1 MTLFKVIQFYMLK
14 IFVFLGT
21 IGATMVAQIFDG
33 FQQTLRSANS
43 SRTAQNHGFQRVC
56 GFVAGFPA
64 SLR

>member
-1 MTLFKVIQFYMLK
+1 KAWMSLFQTK
-14 IFVFLGT
+14 VFLGT
-21 IGATMVAQIFDG
+21 IMVPQIFDG